1 LKHLNGEGSLR
12 QRKDG
17 RWEYRIKVPDRKTPL
32 SFYSMDKDG
41 RGAKKKYREWL
52 KSSGGDALEQVKTVK
67 AWAETWL
74 KMKKPHVV
82 YGTYANYERYV
93 RDFILPALGH
103 MKLDAVR
110 PYHIAGLYAGEAVSR
125 LSDSAKN
132 EIRVCLNG
140 IFKSGKK
147 NRLCRENPA
156 EDERF
161 QRSPG
166 KAPKVH
172 TLAEVK
178 AILAYAPTHKWGA
191 YVLAALLTGL
201 RTEELCALMWSD
213 LELSGGTPYI
223 SVHQVIAK
231 SEHPDPTGQ
240 PEQSGRGSRRYVYE
254 LRGLTK
260 SKKERAVALTQ
271 EGVALF
277 QSLPKRGVFVF
288 EGLRGASYLTPPQFA
303 QRYASVLRDLNRTLK
318 PEEQVQML
326 SPHKARHTYATFL
339 LDGGANIRAVQ
350 EQLGHSKLT
359 TTQIYTHVDLEARKN
374 NVLKLAY

>member
-1 LKHLNGEGSLR
+1 MKNLNGEGSLR

-17 RWEYRIKVPDRKTPL
+17 RWEYRIKVAGRKAPL

-52 KSSGGDALEQVKTVK
+52 KNSGGDALEQIKTVK
-67 AWAETWL
+67 TWAETWL

-93 RDFILPALGH
+93 RDFILPVLGH
-103 MKLDAVR
+103 MKMDAVR
-110 PYHIAGLYAGEAVSR
+110 PYHIAGLYADDTVSR

-147 NRLCRENPA
+147 NRLCRENPV

-161 QRSPG
+161 QRSPS

-172 TLAEVK
+172 TLSEVK
-178 AILAYAPTHKWGA
+178 TILAYAPTHKWGS

-213 LELSGGTPYI
+213 LELSGETPYI
-223 SVHQVIAK
+223 SVHQVIAR
-231 SEHPDPTGQ
+231 SENMGPTLGPDKTGRVKRQ
-240 PEQSGRGSRRYVYE
+240 RSYE

-260 SKKERAVALTQ
+260 SKKARVVALTQ
-271 EGVALF
+271 EGVSLF
-277 QSLPKRGVFVF
+277 QSISKRGLFVF
-288 EGLRGASYLTPPQFA
+288 EGINGATYLTPPQFA
-303 QRYASVLRDLNRTLK
+303 RRYEAVLRDLNRTLE
-318 PEEQVQML
+318 PDQQIQML

-350 EQLGHSKLT
+350 EQLGHAKLT
-359 TTQIYTHVDLEARKN
+359 TTQIYTHVDLESRKN